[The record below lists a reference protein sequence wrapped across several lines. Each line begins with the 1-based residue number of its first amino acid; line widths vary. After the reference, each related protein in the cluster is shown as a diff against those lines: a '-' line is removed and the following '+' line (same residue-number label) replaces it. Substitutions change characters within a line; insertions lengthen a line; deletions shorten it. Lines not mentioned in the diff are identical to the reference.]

1 MKKSEQFIC
10 LNWTYLQMVS
20 QCADARYVYP
30 SMRFAFRG
38 TGLAPEL
45 TYSRPKP
52 DEALLKSGE
61 APPGSHSRQ
70 VFELTNITQMDLCDI
85 HVYIYIYSHFE
96 PVYQSMDLTCPL
108 LINSK
113 P

>member
-1 MKKSEQFIC
+1 
-10 LNWTYLQMVS
+10 
-20 QCADARYVYP
+20 
-30 SMRFAFRG
+30 MRFAFRG